1 MLGIKSLSFPNQ
13 SRIIVSDRI
22 DLVFQKN
29 VEFLHHRHVVL
40 IRGITIY
47 SFVFYFKKIMAEKLY
62 RVDRV
67 WKT

>member
-1 MLGIKSLSFPNQ
+1 MLGIKSLSFPNL

-22 DLVFQKN
+22 DLLFQKN

-47 SFVFYFKKIMAEKLY
+47 GFFFLRK
-62 RVDRV
+62 
-67 WKT
+67 